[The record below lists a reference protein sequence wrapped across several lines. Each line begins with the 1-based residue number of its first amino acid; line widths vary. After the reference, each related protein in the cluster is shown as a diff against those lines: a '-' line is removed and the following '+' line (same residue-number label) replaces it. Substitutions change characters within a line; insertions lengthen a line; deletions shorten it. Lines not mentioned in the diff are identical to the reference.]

1 MQGKENKVK
10 SNMNFIAITVGWAI
24 TVASFIWAIASKDAD
39 YSYRIERIE
48 LELVELDERLDVAES
63 FRMEIRTA
71 LAQIQTDLIWIRKE
85 LASD

>member
-1 MQGKENKVK
+1 MPENAPK
-10 SNMNFIAITVGWAI
+10 SKWSTNLVAITVGWAI

-39 YSYRIERIE
+39 YSVRINRIE

-85 LASD
+85 LENK